1 MKESARITHG
11 YKCSLL
17 SLGLLLILINVLGFL
32 AIVVC
37 FLADRVGNVA
47 SVRARPPPSRREN
60 RCGDCGCQALKMRT
74 RLYSAGTSGRCSG
87 FAAFVALRGLRYM
100 KGFGGL
106 PASEWAS
113 ATISP

>member
-47 SVRARPPPSRREN
+47 SVRA
-60 RCGDCGCQALKMRT
+60 AH
-74 RLYSAGTSGRCSG
+74 RLLGEKTG
-87 FAAFVALRGLRYM
+87 AAIADAKL
-100 KGFGGL
+100 
-106 PASEWAS
+106 
-113 ATISP
+113 

>member
-37 FLADRVGNVA
+37 FLVDRVGNVA

-60 RCGDCGCQALKMRT
+60 RCGDCGCQAFENAYEALF
-74 RLYSAGTSGRCSG
+74 GRNQRPL
-87 FAAFVALRGLRYM
+87 FGLRRVRCIARIAINE
-100 KGFGGL
+100 GL
-106 PASEWAS
+106 RRP
-113 ATISP
+113 PCL